1 MTLSHTIPIIVTKQ
15 QVLDFAN
22 LTGDDSA
29 IHVEGGIVQGGLILS
44 MLPQWSKIAIELGN
58 FSLIFNDSMT
68 VKMDC
73 KFSNPLIADTPVNIT
88 FNYTPLKFRISKISW
103 EISGD
108 MEYCSGDWIICSLS

>member
-1 MTLSHTIPIIVTKQ
+1 MILSHTIPITVTKQ

-29 IHVEGGIVQGGLILS
+29 IHVDGGIVQGGLILS
-44 MLPQWSKIAIELGN
+44 MLPHWFKTAKNDGN
-58 FSLIFNDSMT
+58 FPQIFKDSMT

-73 KFSNPLIADTPVNIT
+73 RFNDPLIADTPVNIT

-103 EISGD
+103 AISGD